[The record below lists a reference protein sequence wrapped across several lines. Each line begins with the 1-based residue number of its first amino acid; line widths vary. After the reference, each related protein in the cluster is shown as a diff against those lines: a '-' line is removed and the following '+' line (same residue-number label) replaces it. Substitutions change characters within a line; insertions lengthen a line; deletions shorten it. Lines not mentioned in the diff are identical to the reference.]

1 MHIQSL
7 VGVCL
12 VALAS
17 TATAFPRLAGPYN
30 GHRLAVNI
38 PTNATSAHNATTTGT
53 RAHNATTTGTRAH
66 NATTTGT
73 RSKLPLTTGLPIPKN
88 NTANRISH
96 GLNSIDKPT
105 KGSNHC
111 NELCS
116 LEAQTCTIATPEDDK
131 YW

>member
-7 VGVCL
+7 IGVCL

-17 TATAFPRLAGPYN
+17 TAAAMPRLAGPYT
-30 GHRLAVNI
+30 GHRLAVPI
-38 PTNATSAHNATTTGT
+38 PTNSTSAHNATTTGT
-53 RAHNATTTGTRAH
+53 RGRV
-66 NATTTGT
+66 
-73 RSKLPLTTGLPIPKN
+73 PLATGLSTPRN
-88 NTANRISH
+88 HTASRIAH
-96 GLNSIDKPT
+96 GMNSVDKPT

-131 YW
+131 YCWQVYTRCMGKCRPDNFQ

>member
-17 TATAFPRLAGPYN
+17 TATALPRLAGPYN

-53 RAHNATTTGTRAH
+53 RAHNATTTGTR
-66 NATTTGT
+66 
-73 RSKLPLTTGLPIPKN
+73 SKLPLTTGLPTPKN